1 MSFFKGYELYHWLF
15 WYGCVALIMSS
26 CTNEAYASPTVGHN
40 TVLLCKD
47 VDVSEQDIE
56 LLATNIYFE
65 ERTRLANDTIT
76 DLEAAQMGF
85 VVLNRVKNPFYPDT
99 VGSVIYQRKQF
110 SWTHDGKSDT
120 MRVVYARTRAYQ
132 IATMI
137 AYGTVEN
144 LVGDATHYL
153 NKDVSR
159 ATWWMSMEYR
169 GKFGSHSFYKE
180 HR

>member
-1 MSFFKGYELYHWLF
+1 MSFFKGYEWYHWLF
-15 WYGCVALIMSS
+15 YFGLIAVVSS
-26 CTNEAYASPTVGHN
+26 CTSEAYASPTVGHN
-40 TVLLCKD
+40 TVLLCKN
-47 VDVSEQDIE
+47 VDMDAQDIE

-85 VVLNRVKNPFYPDT
+85 VVLNRVNNPFYPDT

-110 SWTHDGKSDT
+110 SWTHDGKSDR
-120 MRVVYARTRAYQ
+120 MRVVHARTRAYQ

-137 AYGTVEN
+137 VYGTVEN

-153 NKDVSR
+153 NKNVSK
-159 ATWWMSMEYR
+159 AQWWKSMEFR
-169 GKFGSHSFYKE
+169 GKFGSHWFYKE
-180 HR
+180 YR